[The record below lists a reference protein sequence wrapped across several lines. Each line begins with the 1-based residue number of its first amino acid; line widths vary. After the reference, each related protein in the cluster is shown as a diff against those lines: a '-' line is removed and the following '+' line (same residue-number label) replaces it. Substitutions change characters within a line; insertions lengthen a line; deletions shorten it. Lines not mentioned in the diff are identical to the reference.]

1 MEEVNKLT
9 STAEVVKLVSTDG
22 QIFFVNK
29 EVAQVS
35 KLLRKSLE
43 ENKFKEGKTQE
54 IKLSNMTS

>member
-9 STAEVVKLVSTDG
+9 STTEVVKLVSTDG

-29 EVAQVS
+29 EVAMVS

>member
-22 QIFFVNK
+22 QIFLVNK